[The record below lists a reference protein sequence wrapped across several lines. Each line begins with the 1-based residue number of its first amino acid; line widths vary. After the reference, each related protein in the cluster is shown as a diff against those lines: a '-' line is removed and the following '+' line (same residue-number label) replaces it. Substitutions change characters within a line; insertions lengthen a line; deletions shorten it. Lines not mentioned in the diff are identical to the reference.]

1 MFDQRQALVC
11 WLAVHA
17 LCGAGLLSQLEPG
30 ERAAAAKLWESTWE
44 DLGGGPKYASGGG
57 PSPSADARRLSDEL
71 SLDRAV
77 EAVSRT
83 PAGCFFAS
91 VMAASCAAGVTLAT
105 KIIFL
110 GRLSQLE
117 SSRLAERLLSFVMLQ
132 AVAAAVRPPPHG
144 EAWQWLGRAAVLGY
158 CCMFARLAALRGDA
172 LLSSPG
178 ASLGQRL
185 RIAALL
191 GGILVQAGGWAAA
204 ALRSATAGSAPPGAA
219 AQSLLDGKAFD
230 AALVA
235 VDAGFALARYAVLA
249 VDHYATAAAEAR
261 GEEREAW
268 EGRSVLV
275 YWLELGAELAL
286 HSLSLAH
293 YLHLWWLHGFQL
305 QLVDGVLFL
314 DVRFTSH
321 AVCRRLGRHAACRRL
336 HRAVRHAFPDA
347 TPAQLEAGPCCICLD
362 RMKAGKQLP
371 CSHAMHASCLC
382 AWLEQS
388 RAGAFSCPLI
398 DSTLA

>member
-144 EAWQWLGRAAVLGY
+144 EAWQVKGASMMAVPPPVCL
-158 CCMFARLAALRGDA
+158 LACRTTLPL
-172 LLSSPG
+172 LLSSTLTPG
-178 ASLGQRL
+178 STWLHPTFCS
-185 RIAALL
+185 
-191 GGILVQAGGWAAA
+191 GWAAPRFLGTA
-204 ALRSATAGSAPPGAA
+204 ACLPGWRRCAATPCCRPPAPP
-219 AQSLLDGKAFD
+219 
-230 AALVA
+230 
-235 VDAGFALARYAVLA
+235 
-249 VDHYATAAAEAR
+249 
-261 GEEREAW
+261 W
-268 EGRSVLV
+268 
-275 YWLELGAELAL
+275 
-286 HSLSLAH
+286 
-293 YLHLWWLHGFQL
+293 
-305 QLVDGVLFL
+305 
-314 DVRFTSH
+314 
-321 AVCRRLGRHAACRRL
+321 
-336 HRAVRHAFPDA
+336 
-347 TPAQLEAGPCCICLD
+347 
-362 RMKAGKQLP
+362 
-371 CSHAMHASCLC
+371 ASGC
-382 AWLEQS
+382 A
-388 RAGAFSCPLI
+388 
-398 DSTLA
+398 